1 MTVWRRWRNPGWDS
15 VVLSSHRGYLAS
27 YLFITNSWPNPQL
40 TKLPRKRA
48 DLVALTVNC
57 YFWKLFSRRK
67 ICQDKNSVN
76 PLNGEQVKIRSAA
89 YLFYEVVRIWRLD
102 RLQPISVRVSNR
114 PTTDSFQLLTVGLK
128 ISNLQYLRLKQSS
141 HRMLKESEEWGFLC
155 KRLQV
160 F

>member
-1 MTVWRRWRNPGWDS
+1 MWCCPATGVISLLIFSLRTLDQI
-15 VVLSSHRGYLAS
+15 RG
-27 YLFITNSWPNPQL
+27 WPNYRESRQM
-40 TKLPRKRA
+40 
-48 DLVALTVNC
+48 VVVLTVNC

-114 PTTDSFQLLTVGLK
+114 PTTDSFQLRTVGLK
-128 ISNLQYLRLKQSS
+128 ILNLLHLRLKHSS
-141 HRMLKESEEWGFLC
+141 HRMLKPWKSELSKSFCQCLLWWWL
-155 KRLQV
+155 L
-160 F
+160 